1 VSLTRTDLAAW
12 CINLD
17 RATSRW
23 EHMEPRLAA
32 LNLSV
37 ERFPAVDGRAELD
50 RIAAALDEATFRRNM
65 GRPALA
71 AEVGCY
77 LSHLAVWQCFLDTGK
92 SVALVMEDDVVFHDD
107 FLPALDSALAAADR
121 WDMLKLNCIRAKLP
135 VRQGRAGRWS
145 LNAYLGPATGF
156 GAYLITRE
164 LAERLLPSMLPVRMP
179 VDYEGTRWWAHD
191 FRLLGLE
198 PFPSHVDDGGVS
210 TINGPGH
217 AEAVKPPRYRRL
229 SNYAMRAGNYFC
241 RAAWLARRGILRPSR
256 STFELQEGTGRR

>member
-1 VSLTRTDLAAW
+1 MGGSGVSLTRADLAAW

-23 EHMEPRLAA
+23 EQMQPRLAA

-37 ERFPAVDGRAELD
+37 DRFSAVDGRADPD
-50 RIAAALDEATFRRNM
+50 RIAAVLDEGAFRRNM

-77 LSHLAVWQCFLDTGK
+77 LSHLAVWRRFLDTGK
-92 SVALVMEDDVVFHDD
+92 PVALVMEDDVVFHDD
-107 FLPALDSALAAADR
+107 FLPALDAALAAIDR
-121 WDMLKLNCIRAKLP
+121 WDMLKLNRIRAKLP
-135 VRQGRAGRWS
+135 VRQGRAGQWN

-164 LAERLLPSMLPVRMP
+164 LAERLLPRMLPMRMP

-198 PFPSHVDDGGVS
+198 PWPSHVDDGGLS
-210 TINGPGH
+210 TITGKNF
-217 AEAVKPPRYRRL
+217 EALKKAPWWRRL
-229 SNYAMRAGNYFC
+229 GNLWMRAGNYPRRLRWLLC
-241 RAAWLARRGILRPSR
+241 RKMLAKGKD
-256 STFELQEGTGRR
+256 

>member
-1 VSLTRTDLAAW
+1 MGGFGVSLTRADLAAW

-23 EHMEPRLAA
+23 EQMQPRLAA

-37 ERFPAVDGRAELD
+37 ERFLAVDGRAEPD
-50 RIAAALDEATFRRNM
+50 RIAAALDDATFRRNM

-77 LSHLAVWQCFLDTGK
+77 LSHLAVWRRFLDTGK
-92 SVALVMEDDVVFHDD
+92 PVALVMEDDVVFHDD
-107 FLPALDSALAAADR
+107 FLPALDAALAAIDR
-121 WDMLKLNCIRAKLP
+121 WDMLKLNRIRAKLP
-135 VRQGRAGRWS
+135 VRQGRAGDWN

-164 LAERLLPSMLPVRMP
+164 LAERLLPRMLPVRMP

-229 SNYAMRAGNYFC
+229 GNYAMRAGNYLQRF
-241 RAAWLARRGILRPSR
+241 WGLLRRQWMVQTP
-256 STFELQEGTGRR
+256 